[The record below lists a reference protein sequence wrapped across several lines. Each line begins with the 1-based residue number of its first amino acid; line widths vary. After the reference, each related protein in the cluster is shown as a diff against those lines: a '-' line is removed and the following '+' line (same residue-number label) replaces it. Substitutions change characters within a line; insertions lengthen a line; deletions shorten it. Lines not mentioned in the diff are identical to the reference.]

1 MFTFARRA
9 GSCSASRLSG
19 RLAGQAEPEVRAGDR
34 GDVDVLSEILVSM
47 RLVSS
52 VISRARFTAPW
63 AVRTSGARGA
73 LFHVVMDGRCWL
85 RDGPTGER
93 IALEKGDLVLL
104 SHGGAHVMC
113 DSPSTHTE
121 VPVTELTRGPGARVE
136 HGGPGE
142 ASSILCGSFRLDHAA
157 GATLLSALPPIV
169 HVTRGASPV
178 VEWFDVTLKMIDSTL
193 DAGEAGSDAVASR
206 LLDVLF
212 VQLLRSAASSL
223 PATGWLAAV
232 RDPQVGRALALI
244 HQEPG
249 ARWTVE
255 SLARRAGM
263 SRSSF
268 FERFTTLVGEPP
280 AKYLARWRVMT
291 GADRLRRSPIDL
303 VTLATELGY
312 ASEDAFARTFKR
324 HIGLTPRE
332 YRKSLAAEGHTTH

>member
-1 MFTFARRA
+1 M
-9 GSCSASRLSG
+9 
-19 RLAGQAEPEVRAGDR
+19 
-34 GDVDVLSEILVSM
+34 DVLSEILLSM

-52 VISRARFTAPW
+52 VISRARFSAPW
-63 AVRTSGARGA
+63 AVKTSGARGA

-93 IALEKGDLVLL
+93 FELSKGDLVLL

-113 DSPSTHTE
+113 DSPSSRPE
-121 VPVTELTRGPGARVE
+121 VPVSELPRGRGARVE
-136 HGGPGE
+136 HGGSG
-142 ASSILCGSFRLDHAA
+142 ASTSILCGSFRLDHAA

-169 HVTRGASPV
+169 HVARGATPV
-178 VEWFDVTLKMIDSTL
+178 VEWFDVTLRMIDSTL
-193 DAGEAGSDAVASR
+193 EAGESGSEAVASR

-212 VQLLRSAASSL
+212 VQLLRSCASSL

-232 RDPQVGRALALI
+232 RDPGVGRALALI
-244 HQEPG
+244 HTQPG
-249 ARWTVE
+249 SRWTVE

-263 SRSSF
+263 SRSIF

-291 GADRLRRSPIDL
+291 GADRLRASAIDL
-303 VTLATELGY
+303 GTLATELGY

-332 YRKSLAAEGHTTH
+332 YRKSLAATG